1 MEGNWKLSKLNSCKD
16 ETILS
21 NKKHA
26 FVFTC
31 RYYCS
36 RNATTPTPDD
46 GGITSAPCTTGHYCP
61 VGTASPIPC
70 AHGTYMTK
78 THDYVCDICTPGYY
92 CVSGQDP
99 EPCPPGYY
107 CPVGTGIVWQSC
119 PTGTFSINTHQNDS
133 SQCTGGGGGGG
144 GGYYCGNPNST
155 TVSGECSA
163 GYYCSEGSDTATPD
177 TNFKGTAGPCPAGSY
192 CPQRTTTPQPCPAG
206 RYSNNTKL
214 AASTDCD
221 LCAYGKY
228 CGESG
233 LTTPSGDCWGG
244 FYCLRGAASP
254 NNPTNFCPNGTSY
267 PLECP
272 VGPYNRHGWI
282 PVTVQPCPA
291 GRYSNNAKL
300 AASTDCDLCA
310 YGKYC
315 GESGLTTPS
324 GDCWGGFYCLRG
336 AASPNNPT
344 NDTTG
349 GPCPTGHFCPN
360 GTSYPLE
367 CPVGTYNP
375 TIGIAECTQCP
386 AGFFCPQKLET
397 FSSNPCPAG
406 HYCPIGTTHG
416 LQYPCDK
423 CYYNN
428 YTGKGQ
434 PSDCIPCEPGRYCG
448 EAGLA
453 YPTAECAE
461 GWYW

>member
-1 MEGNWKLSKLNSCKD
+1 
-16 ETILS
+16 
-21 NKKHA
+21 
-26 FVFTC
+26 
-31 RYYCS
+31 
-36 RNATTPTPDD
+36 
-46 GGITSAPCTTGHYCP
+46 
-61 VGTASPIPC
+61 
-70 AHGTYMTK
+70 MTK
-78 THDYVCDICTPGYY
+78 THADVCDICTPGYY

-107 CPVGTGIVWQSC
+107 CPVGTGIIWQSC
-119 PTGTFSINTHQNDS
+119 PTGTFSINTHLNDS
-133 SQCTGGGGGGG
+133 SQCTQCT

-163 GYYCSEGSDTATPD
+163 GYFCTEGSDTTTPD

-192 CPQRTTTPQPCPAG
+192 CPLRTTTPQPCPAG

-214 AASTDCD
+214 AASSDCD
-221 LCAYGKY
+221 LCAYG
-228 CGESG
+228 
-233 LTTPSGDCWGG
+233 
-244 FYCLRGAASP
+244 R
-254 NNPTNFCPNGTSY
+254 
-267 PLECP
+267 
-272 VGPYNRHGWI
+272 
-282 PVTVQPCPA
+282 
-291 GRYSNNAKL
+291 
-300 AASTDCDLCA
+300 
-310 YGKYC
+310 YC

-360 GTSYPLE
+360 GTSYPLA
-367 CPVGTYNP
+367 CPGGTYNP
-375 TIGIAECTQCP
+375 TIGMAECTQCP
-386 AGFFCPQKLET
+386 AGFFCPQKSEM

-406 HYCPIGTTHG
+406 HYCPIGTSHG

-423 CYYNN
+423 GYYNN

-461 GWYW
+461 GWYCVRGAWSERPTDYGYSNVSLSCFCPSNATGGECQPGQFCPRGSKEPQPCLAGNYFKPMWLCIHYVDQEPH